1 MCGEDT
7 GSSPRHNITL
17 PPCLLRITGL
27 GGQKQLNDSMAKVM
41 GNLGGKGLGKAP
53 SVILLR
59 TAWPTIAGS
68 ARILELGRSLQGPGS
83 KFYVETTQMSICL
96 GS

>member
-1 MCGEDT
+1 
-7 GSSPRHNITL
+7 
-17 PPCLLRITGL
+17 
-27 GGQKQLNDSMAKVM
+27 MAKVM

-68 ARILELGRSLQGPGS
+68 ARMLELGRSLQGNHTNVYMLRLIANA
-83 KFYVETTQMSICL
+83 KQN
-96 GS
+96 